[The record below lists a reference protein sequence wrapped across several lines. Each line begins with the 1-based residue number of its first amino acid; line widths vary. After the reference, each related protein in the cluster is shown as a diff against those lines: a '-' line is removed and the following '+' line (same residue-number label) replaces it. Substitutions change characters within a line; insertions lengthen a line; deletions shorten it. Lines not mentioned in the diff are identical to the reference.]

1 MDAAAEDIT
10 GSISAIAMDASSI
23 APASRSASITGGS
36 RRPIL
41 REGSSVADAAGALP
55 GPASRSRSRPL
66 PSPVSRSSPPPGSVL
81 VSSVLRRRAAAVIAE
96 GATVGGGVIP
106 GSGIGNRANGACGG
120 TTPREEAP

>member
-41 REGSSVADAAGALP
+41 REGSSTADAAGALP
-55 GPASRSRSRPL
+55 GPASRSRPL
-66 PSPVSRSSPPPGSVL
+66 PSPASRSSPLPGSVL
-81 VSSVLRRRAAAVIAE
+81 VSSVLRRRAAAVIAK